1 MGVVKVTLNSSPLID
16 ITDTTAAA
24 ADVASGKYFYNVAG
38 NKTAGTSSGGG
49 DSWSYLGKNPTKIQ
63 EWTEHTKFSETDFA
77 TWTWT
82 TTNTIIYAATDHS
95 PTVSADLSNYSYIQ
109 IIKFYV
115 HYDYDNWS
123 PISALAD
130 YGFCGT
136 QITHSWYGNASSVLS
151 EAPNSYQGLN
161 TMSYQ
166 ATYYTSTGV
175 LKWTQPVYGLFM
187 SGIASAGKSGSGL
200 SQTITYKRPI
210 IYARGNTSYF
220 SETAFNNLD
229 MDASYYD
236 YKSEIWRVDT
246 NTSYQEEV
254 YKHSIDILNNG
265 I

>member
-1 MGVVKVTLNSSPLID
+1 MGVAKVILNGNTLID
-16 ITDTTAAA
+16 TTGKTVA
-24 ADVASGKYFYNVAG
+24 ADKMLTGYTALDKAG
-38 NKTAGTSSGGG
+38 ESITGTYSGGG
-49 DSWSYLGKNPTKIQ
+49 DSWSWVGKNPTKIQ
-63 EWTEHTKFSETDFA
+63 EWTEHKKFSDTDFA
-77 TWTWT
+77 TWTWNTNNT
-82 TTNTIIYAATDHS
+82 TIYAATDHS

-123 PISALAD
+123 PISALVD
-130 YGFCGT
+130 FSFCGT
-136 QITHSWYGNASSVLS
+136 QITFSWYANASSMLSGVLDY
-151 EAPNSYQGLN
+151 YQAAN
-161 TMSYQ
+161 TLTYQ
-166 ATYYTSTGV
+166 ATYHTSTGN
-175 LKWTQPVYGLFM
+175 LSWTQPVYGLYM
-187 SGIASAGKSGSGL
+187 SGIANAGKSGSGL

-210 IYARGNTSYF
+210 IYARGHTSYF

-246 NTSYQEEV
+246 NTNYQEEV